1 MSRDT
6 QNRPPVVHSV
16 ALSLQSDDLGVV
28 QEAIKDSTGGRGV
41 SEHLAPVLQG
51 PIGSQDDRPFFVTAC
66 EDLEQVLCR
75 CGRQALHSQVLQHQ
89 EVYFA
94 ELSVGSV
101 MAVGVTG
108 AILGPI
114 FAGYTFDVT
123 GSYQLAMIGCVIL
136 CVVSILFSLRLLRSK
151 GKE

>member
-1 MSRDT
+1 
-6 QNRPPVVHSV
+6 
-16 ALSLQSDDLGVV
+16 
-28 QEAIKDSTGGRGV
+28 
-41 SEHLAPVLQG
+41 
-51 PIGSQDDRPFFVTAC
+51 
-66 EDLEQVLCR
+66 
-75 CGRQALHSQVLQHQ
+75 
-89 EVYFA
+89 
-94 ELSVGSV
+94 LSVGSV